1 MAPTRRAGSSPAFR
15 TRFLKDDMKTFL
27 ILIFCFISLAVAG
40 SILEG
45 SIVVRSDGNN
55 VTIQWGSAD
64 ESNVREFV
72 IERRSSDVE
81 DFTQLAIL
89 PPKGSNSFYEYI
101 DQSAFKTTASLY
113 HYRIR
118 TDLKNGTSIYSDEK
132 TVSLNVSSVKRTWG
146 SLKAMF
152 R

>member
-1 MAPTRRAGSSPAFR
+1 MR
-15 TRFLKDDMKTFL
+15 TIPL
-27 ILIFCFISLAVAG
+27 LIFGFISVAIAG

-45 SIVVRSDGNN
+45 SIIVRSDGNN

-72 IERRSSDVE
+72 IERRSTDVQ
-81 DFTQLAIL
+81 DFAQLAVL
-89 PPKGSNSFYEYI
+89 PAKGSNSFYEYI

-118 TDLKNGTSIYSDEK
+118 TDFKNGTSTYSNEK